1 MLKMNAQNLTY
12 SSHAIK
18 RMQQRGIKPQVIEFI
33 FEHGFKSKTHQ
44 DVRYIFNF
52 NRQKKVNKQIL
63 SLPTYKK
70 FDKQISTTALVM
82 NESHVITAYKI
93 NKRIKN

>member
-33 FEHGFKSKTHQ
+33 FEHGFKSITHQ
-44 DVRYIFNF
+44 DVRYIFNC
-52 NRQKKVNKQIL
+52 NRQKKVNNQIL